1 LSEGS
6 CHGPVQALVLA
17 GERQGGNALARALG
31 LKASVFAEVE
41 GRRALERV
49 LDALRQ
55 STSIQSGLLVG
66 PDCSDAAIEDVLRPM
81 LADGYFRWLPPAAGP
96 CASALS
102 GVAELESLPILL
114 TAGDHALLTSELV
127 NDFCLK
133 ALAQPGDL
141 IVGLVPYALVKTRW
155 PQSQRTVLRFRGGA
169 YCGANLFLL
178 KTAEARKV
186 LFFWQ
191 QIEQDRK
198 HPWRIAR
205 KLGGLSLARYALG
218 WLSLDQALA
227 GLSRKCAAHIGHVL
241 IHDPRAAVDV
251 DTLEDLALANEVLRN
266 E

>member
-1 LSEGS
+1 
-6 CHGPVQALVLA
+6 VLA

-155 PQSQRTVLRFRGGA
+155 PQSQRTVLRSGGA
-169 YCGANLFLL
+169 LTAGPTSFCSKPL
-178 KTAEARKV
+178 KLEKC
-186 LFFWQ
+186 FFSGN
-191 QIEQDRK
+191 K
-198 HPWRIAR
+198 
-205 KLGGLSLARYALG
+205 S
-218 WLSLDQALA
+218 
-227 GLSRKCAAHIGHVL
+227 SRTGSIPG
-241 IHDPRAAVDV
+241 
-251 DTLEDLALANEVLRN
+251 ESQESWEV
-266 E
+266 